1 MRPTPR
7 TPFRPAKWAYA
18 FLGGVGVEN
27 TDYLNAFNRAYLNIF
42 RILPVYRFD
51 SADGKGTRVY
61 ASTTTDSV
69 TRQTDN
75 RRQFDAD
82 FISDIHRLAF
92 IPDKVVRDW
101 VLVGLTAA
109 TPLVA
114 VAGVALFFA
123 TRPRRVSR
131 KER

>member
-1 MRPTPR
+1 MRPPPR
-7 TPFRPAKWAYA
+7 TPFRPARWPPRFWGARGSETQVTSTPSIA
-18 FLGGVGVEN
+18 CTRTLSGF
-27 TDYLNAFNRAYLNIF
+27 
-42 RILPVYRFD
+42 YRSTGLIHSED
-51 SADGKGTRVY
+51 KRRRVY
-61 ASTTTDSV
+61 VSTTTGSV

-123 TRPRRVSR
+123 TRPRRVSI